1 MDYEFLRDL
10 TGQVLVRFSMGH
22 EVIGHWLNEE
32 IKGDLV
38 KLDQIEA
45 AAAEVKGSERQWQLD
60 GHEYTLWLDGEEVM
74 VRANQLD
81 IEGDEMEEGMNYYDE
96 ESLCLCG
103 LEDFLLVL
111 QGYRNFIMTK

>member
-10 TGQVLVRFSMGH
+10 TGQVLVRFSMGY

-32 IKGDLV
+32 IKGDLA

>member
-1 MDYEFLRDL
+1 
-10 TGQVLVRFSMGH
+10 MGH

-32 IKGDLV
+32 IKGDLA
-38 KLDQIEA
+38 KLDQIEEA
-45 AAAEVKGSERQWQLD
+45 ASQVAGSERQWQLV

-81 IEGDEMEEGMNYYDE
+81 VEGDEIEEGMNYYDE

-103 LEDFLLVL
+103 LEDFLTVL
-111 QGYRNFIMTK
+111 KGYRAFLLKY